1 MTAVMYGD
9 VASVNELLRLGRW
22 PDKPDSRGVTPL
34 MVAADMGDVRTA
46 EALLRAGANA
56 RSAVPVAEQRQN
68 AEMVGLLKRYAGR

>member
-1 MTAVMYGD
+1 
-9 VASVNELLRLGRW
+9 
-22 PDKPDSRGVTPL
+22 
-34 MVAADMGDVRTA
+34 MGDVRTA